1 MSKTTKAFAILGVVA
16 GLGVAALPFNAMA
29 ATTPLNGDND
39 NPVTDQV
46 TVKATLKDYI
56 SIELAAGDK
65 GTFDET
71 AATDITAGDPAT
83 VVAHAHTL
91 DLGELVNGG
100 AVVEGNLLV
109 NVKTNNAKGYKLGI
123 KAAGTNLV
131 GKTDSNN
138 TIAAGV
144 PAVGSSLWSF
154 KAEAGGTGGAYDDTA
169 NYKLVSAYTNYSANI
184 PTTNEKIASYGKA
197 TNADGLNTKITF
209 GVSADA
215 SQAADEY
222 AQTVTF
228 TAATDATDATL
239 AF

>member
-39 NPVTDQV
+39 NPVADQV

-56 SIELAAGDK
+56 SIELTADPADTTSK
-65 GTFDET
+65 FDET
-71 AATDITAGDPAT
+71 AATDITAGDPPA

-100 AVVEGNLLV
+100 SVVEGSLLV

-123 KAAGTNLV
+123 KAAGDNLV
-131 GKTDSNN
+131 GKTDNNN

-154 KAEAGGTGGAYDDTA
+154 KVAKGGDADP
-169 NYKLVSAYTNYSANI
+169 YTNMTIDPAYAVYQAVI
-184 PTTNEKIASYGKA
+184 PTTNTRIARYGAA
-197 TNADGLNTKITF
+197 TDNAGLNTKVTF

-222 AQTVTF
+222 SQTVTF
-228 TAATDATDATL
+228 TAATDASASFPG
-239 AF
+239 A

>member
-1 MSKTTKAFAILGVVA
+1 MSKTTKTFAILGVVA

-71 AATDITAGDPAT
+71 AATDITAGDSAT

-154 KAEAGGTGGAYDDTA
+154 KAEAGGTGGAYDDA
-169 NYKLVSAYTNYSANI
+169 NYKLVSAYTNYTANI

-228 TAATDATDATL
+228 TAATDATM

>member
-1 MSKTTKAFAILGVVA
+1 MSKTTKAFAILGVAA

-154 KAEAGGTGGAYDDTA
+154 KAEAGGTGGAYDDAA
-169 NYKLVSAYTNYSANI
+169 NYKLVSAYTNYTANI

-228 TAATDATDATL
+228 TAATDATM

>member
-29 ATTPLNGDND
+29 ATPLNGDND

-71 AATDITAGDPAT
+71 AATDITAGDPPA

-144 PAVGSSLWSF
+144 PAVGSSLWWHWWC
-154 KAEAGGTGGAYDDTA
+154 
-169 NYKLVSAYTNYSANI
+169 I
-184 PTTNEKIASYGKA
+184 R
-197 TNADGLNTKITF
+197 
-209 GVSADA
+209 
-215 SQAADEY
+215 
-222 AQTVTF
+222 
-228 TAATDATDATL
+228 
-239 AF
+239 

>member
-1 MSKTTKAFAILGVVA
+1 MSKTTKTFAILGVVA

-144 PAVGSSLWSF
+144 PVVGSSLWSF
-154 KAEAGGTGGAYDDTA
+154 KAEAGGTGGAYDDA
-169 NYKLVSAYTNYSANI
+169 NYKLVSAYTSYTANI

-228 TAATDATDATL
+228 TAATDATM